1 MDQVKVVST
10 FLAIEL
16 LHVAPRMLGS
26 KELATPTPDL
36 TKAPAGGAASYSLG
50 EEEAQPKLA

>member
-10 FLAIEL
+10 FLAIDL

-36 TKAPAGGAASYSLG
+36 TKAPDGAASYSLG
-50 EEEAQPKLA
+50 EEEAEPKLA